1 MGSTDGTTL
10 DQPGAGGPRALGE
23 REDPPTLPALTI
35 LGHPDLSR
43 IGDRAFLGEIARGRA
58 ALLSRQEPRFAAPRA
73 AVGEPLGVPFL
84 SRRPVRI
91 EPLPGEGGV
100 RLLRDGSPTRVVAN
114 GAAVEESRSF
124 SAAELDDGVVIELS
138 EQVALL
144 LHRRPAPATQAA
156 NPHGLL
162 GESAGIEAVHQAISR
177 AAPLAVPVLFRGE
190 TGTGKELAARSLHEQ
205 SGRAGRP
212 FFGVNLA
219 TLPPSL
225 AAAELF
231 GARKGSYTGAVQDLP
246 GWFGRA
252 DGGTLFLDEVGEAP
266 PEVQVMLLRA
276 LETGEIVP
284 VGSQAPRQV
293 DVRVVSATDADLEQA
308 VARGTFRAPLL
319 HRLAGYSIRLPPL
332 RRRREDVGRLLVHF
346 LSRELEAL
354 GTVLPRGG
362 IGSEPWLPA
371 SLVARLIRHDWPGNV
386 RQLRNV
392 ARQLAIDGLGQPALR
407 MTPGLEELLPLA
419 QETAPRPAAA
429 ESPPA
434 PPPPEAARRLRKPAE
449 ISEDELLAALRE
461 HRWNLKA
468 AAEAL
473 GVART
478 SLYILL
484 EQSPRVRAAA
494 DVPPEE
500 VRAAFERC
508 GGDVEATAAVL
519 EISER
524 ALRQRLKDL
533 GLR

>member
-1 MGSTDGTTL
+1 MKAAGDGTTL
-10 DQPGAGGPRALGE
+10 DQPGGPRGAGGT
-23 REDPPTLPALTI
+23 EDLPPLPALTV

-43 IGDRAFLGEIARGRA
+43 VGDRAFLGELARGRE

-73 AVGEPLGVPFL
+73 GAGEPLGVPFL
-84 SRRPVRI
+84 SRRPLRI
-91 EPLPGEGGV
+91 EPLIDEGGI
-100 RLLRDGSPTRVVAN
+100 RLRRDGSPIRVVAN
-114 GAAVEESRSF
+114 GAAVEESRCF

-144 LHRRPAPATQAA
+144 LHRRPAPAPPSPVTAD
-156 NPHGLL
+156 PHGLL
-162 GESAGIEAVHQAISR
+162 GESAEIEAVHQAISR

-205 SGRAGRP
+205 STRAGRP
-212 FFGVNLA
+212 FFAVNLA

-231 GARKGSYTGAVQDLP
+231 GARRGSYTGAVKDLP

-266 PEVQVMLLRA
+266 PEVQAMLLRA

-284 VGSQAPRQV
+284 VGSQAPRRV
-293 DVRVVSATDADLEQA
+293 DVRVISATDADLEQA
-308 VARGTFRAPLL
+308 VGRGAFRAPLL

-332 RRRREDVGRLLVHF
+332 RRRREDIARLLVHF
-346 LSRELEAL
+346 LARELEAL
-354 GTVLPRGG
+354 GAALPQGALG
-362 IGSEPWLPA
+362 AEPWLPA
-371 SLVARLIRHDWPGNV
+371 SLVVRLVRHDWPGNV

-392 ARQLAIDGLGQPALR
+392 ARQLAIDGHGRATLR
-407 MTPGLEELLPLA
+407 ATPGLEELLP
-419 QETAPRPAAA
+419 EPAPAPTLPKPAAVEA
-429 ESPPA
+429 PGPPA
-434 PPPPEAARRLRKPAE
+434 RARKLSE
-449 ISEDELLAALRE
+449 VSEDELLGALRE

-468 AAEAL
+468 TAAAL

-484 EQSPRVRAAA
+484 EQSPHVRAAA
-494 DVPPEE
+494 DVPPDE

-508 GGDVEATAAVL
+508 GGDVEATAAAL